1 MTVQKINLGAVFRG
15 GALAAITFVIVEFV
29 LEGAVGLLGLNEADL
44 FRDAFPNI
52 VLGGTAYHAWNIVHL
67 FLVFFLA
74 IWVYAA
80 IRPRFGPG
88 PKSALITSFILWFL
102 YFSFVMNFAR
112 LGIFPLNLA
121 IVSLAFNF
129 VEIPAAILAGAKV
142 YSEPAASE

>member
-1 MTVQKINLGAVFRG
+1 MQKINLGAVISG
-15 GALAAITFVIVEFV
+15 GALAAVTFVIVEFV

-44 FRDAFPNI
+44 LREAFPNI
-52 VLGGTAYHAWNIVHL
+52 VVGGTAYHVWNIVHL

-88 PKSALITSFILWFL
+88 PKSALITAFVLWTM
-102 YFSFVMNFAR
+102 YFWIVMNFAR
-112 LGIFPLNLA
+112 LGIFPLNVA

-129 VEIPAAILAGAKV
+129 VEIPAAILVGARM

>member
-1 MTVQKINLGAVFRG
+1 MQLK
-15 GALAAITFVIVEFV
+15 LATWNMAYWSHKSYDTESWQYFTNN
-29 LEGAVGLLGLNEADL
+29 VGSDILLFQE
-44 FRDAFPNI
+44 AFPNI
-52 VLGGTAYHAWNIVHL
+52 VVGGTAYHVWNIVHL

-88 PKSALITSFILWFL
+88 PKSALITSFVLWSMYFL
-102 YFSFVMNFAR
+102 FVMNFAR

-129 VEIPAAILAGAKV
+129 VEIPAAILVGAKI